1 MHHMHRVAALFLKL
15 LAAVADFGISVLLVA
30 AFFVG
35 MTQVGG
41 WLGWELATIPNLQ
54 VFKVLNVLG
63 MALDIAGV
71 VFLSRMVSRSSR
83 LQEFVGNWLPF
94 PLVLAAL
101 DIAVGVQF
109 EMTEILTQP
118 SGQAVRL
125 MANIA
130 LPALALLMLVVLLG
144 GGFAPFRQYIL
155 KKLNRPEGP
164 AEVRAGIVGGATL
177 LSGLAIQLVAAVMD
191 LYS

>member
-1 MHHMHRVAALFLKL
+1 MHRVAALLMKL
-15 LAAVADFGISVLLVA
+15 LAGVAAFGTSALFVA

-35 MTQVGG
+35 MTQIGG
-41 WLGWELATIPNLQ
+41 WLGRELATIPNLQ

-71 VFLSRMVSRSSR
+71 VFLSRVVSGSSR

-94 PLVLAAL
+94 PVVLAAL
-101 DIAVGVQF
+101 DIVIGVQF

-130 LPALALLMLVVLLG
+130 FPALVLLTLVVLLG

-164 AEVRAGIVGGATL
+164 AEVRAGVVGGAIL

-191 LYS
+191 LHS